1 MRRVEEMGPRVVEHR
16 SPTGHRRRNAEAE
29 EAQCGF
35 RQDGCRHA
43 YCCLHDHRLQ
53 NIWKNVACEDAEI
66 VCSESTGRFHV
77 FAFSRCHHLSAHET
91 GVVDPAGDGECENDI
106 AQARAEEGNECDGK
120 ENPRQRH
127 EGVHDVDVEQ
137 GVAPAAV
144 EACNATDQSTEDKG
158 ETYDRN
164 GYGERDTRAKER
176 AREDVSSQFVGAKPV
191 TVARREQTCLQIE
204 CGRIVWS
211 DPWCQKSRDG
221 EDSQKKKRGPCK
233 PVAMHHLNMLPVV
246 GRCASAGRA
255 VRHTCAMA
263 ELDREISSTGK
274 RDGNEFRTILGVR
287 FFAGSLKGAVD
298 RMLHGG
304 LLVVPSAPVL
314 RLIETDL
321 ESREALLEADFV
333 IADSAYMVLVWQLLQ
348 WEKIPRISGLAYL
361 DELLSRPEMK
371 RPEETV
377 WVMARPKSA
386 ETNRAWLQTQ
396 GIDPPDS
403 HIYLAPVYPPGPI
416 QDPVLLE
423 MLERLR
429 PRHVIMTI
437 GGGSQERLGLYLR
450 RNLSF
455 VPGIHCIGAAI
466 AFLSGDQVKVPMWA
480 DKFYL
485 GWLIRTMDNPKLYG
499 PRYAS
504 SFALAKL
511 MFRFRSMLPPLKQG
525 S

>member
-1 MRRVEEMGPRVVEHR
+1 
-16 SPTGHRRRNAEAE
+16 
-29 EAQCGF
+29 
-35 RQDGCRHA
+35 
-43 YCCLHDHRLQ
+43 
-53 NIWKNVACEDAEI
+53 
-66 VCSESTGRFHV
+66 
-77 FAFSRCHHLSAHET
+77 
-91 GVVDPAGDGECENDI
+91 
-106 AQARAEEGNECDGK
+106 
-120 ENPRQRH
+120 
-127 EGVHDVDVEQ
+127 
-137 GVAPAAV
+137 
-144 EACNATDQSTEDKG
+144 
-158 ETYDRN
+158 
-164 GYGERDTRAKER
+164 
-176 AREDVSSQFVGAKPV
+176 
-191 TVARREQTCLQIE
+191 
-204 CGRIVWS
+204 
-211 DPWCQKSRDG
+211 
-221 EDSQKKKRGPCK
+221 
-233 PVAMHHLNMLPVV
+233 
-246 GRCASAGRA
+246 
-255 VRHTCAMA
+255 MA
-263 ELDREISSTGK
+263 ELNREISSTEK
-274 RDGNEFRTILGVR
+274 RDGKEFRTILGVR

-511 MFRFRSMLPPLKQG
+511 MFRFRGMLPPLKQG